1 MKKAVY
7 FVALLL
13 CLTSICGQASAQS
26 ESKDTAKDAAVKE
39 GAAVATASPEGTKAA
54 ASPGSPVLPPEKT
67 APVRIVRFEKPPVI
81 DGALDEEVWNGA
93 PTLKDFYQTVPGDNI
108 APSRPTEV
116 RLGYDSKFLYI
127 GFRAFDEP
135 DKVRSTVAKRDS
147 VAEDDNVRVL
157 LDTFNDQRRAYIF
170 IFNPLGVQQD
180 GILTEGVGEDYSV
193 DIVMESKGRI
203 DDKGYTVEVA
213 IPFKSL
219 RYEAGK
225 NKLWGLHA
233 YRRIKRFNNELDSWM
248 PISRSISGRL
258 NQAGHLTGLEGIST
272 ERTLELIPS
281 LTLSETGRRVRSFR
295 PPVSPGGAELP
306 DTGRF
311 VNPALKID
319 PGLTAKLGITPTV
332 TLDLAINPDFAQVEA
347 DQTVVTAN
355 QRFPIFFEEKRPF
368 FLEGIEIFRTPITVV
383 HTRAIVDPDV
393 AVKLTGK
400 RGRNTFGLL
409 VASDNAPGNFT
420 EDERTSI
427 RENQERFLLDPINNS
442 FDNRFRSVDRNAQ
455 IGILRLKRDV
465 GRDSNIGLIGSAY
478 SFVDRHNY
486 VGGFDGRIR
495 LNTQTIVDFQVL
507 GTHSRRPFFDPQLNA
522 NRYRTGNGFG
532 YYLFY
537 EKSGR
542 NLSYNFT
549 SLGRTNDYRAS
560 VGFTPRVN
568 TNFDSFFINY
578 SSDPKPNANL
588 VSWRVFNVIS
598 TNFDWQAR
606 MQKWLNETQAI
617 LSFQKQ
623 GYIGVGF
630 IRGYERVFEEEFGG
644 VRTATRA
651 GTFIGND
658 PERSTNK
665 TIPYIYGGVVPSK
678 KYSLYFNL
686 TRTWGEL
693 DFDFGAGPRY
703 PRVSPA
709 ALLNPNAP
717 LDPGPGKAV
726 NLFTSIQYQPSDPLR
741 ISLDYTKSKLVRDD
755 TGRTAFD
762 TNIFALRATHQFT
775 RFIFARA
782 RVDYDTLASSIRGQ
796 FLMGWTPNPGTSLYV
811 GYNDDL
817 NRNGF
822 NPFTGEFEP
831 GFRRNGRT
839 FFIKMSYLF
848 RRSL

>member
-1 MKKAVY
+1 MQKVY
-7 FVALLL
+7 CFIHLFV
-13 CLTSICGQASAQS
+13 CLTVISGQALAQG
-26 ESKDTAKDAAVKE
+26 EVKTVAVPVTAAAE
-39 GAAVATASPEGTKAA
+39 GAKAA
-54 ASPGSPVLPPEKT
+54 APNSLLVPVDKA
-67 APVRIVRFEKPPVI
+67 APVRISRFEKIPLI
-81 DGALDEEVWNGA
+81 DGVLDEEVWKGA
-93 PTLKDFYQTVPGDNI
+93 VTLKDFVQTSPGDNI

-116 RLGYDSKFLYI
+116 LLGYDSKFLYL

-135 DKVRSTVAKRDS
+135 DKVRSTVAKRDG
-147 VAEDDNVRVL
+147 VGEDDNVRVL

-203 DDKGYTVEVA
+203 DEKGYTVEVA

-258 NQAGHLTGLEGIST
+258 NQAGLLAGMEGIST

-281 LTLSETGRRVRSFR
+281 LTVSETGRRVRSLR
-295 PPVSPGGAELP
+295 PRLSPSGAVLP

-311 VNPALKID
+311 VNPSLEMD
-319 PGLTAKLGITPTV
+319 PGLTAKLGITPTI

-368 FLEGIEIFRTPITVV
+368 FLEGIEIFRTPLTVV
-383 HTRAIVDPDV
+383 HTRAIVDPD
-393 AVKLTGK
+393 AAIKLSGK

-409 VASDNAPGNFT
+409 LASDNAPGNFS
-420 EDERTSI
+420 EDERTEI
-427 RENQERFLLDPINNS
+427 RENNERFLTDPVNNG
-442 FDNRFRSVDRNAQ
+442 FDNRFRSVDRNAS

-465 GRDSNIGLIGSAY
+465 GKDSHLGLIASSY

-486 VGGFDGRIR
+486 VGGFDGRVRI
-495 LNTQTIVDFQVL
+495 NPQTIIDFQVL
-507 GTHSRRPFFDPQLNA
+507 GTHSRRPFFDPQLGA
-522 NRYRTGNGFG
+522 NIYRTGNGFA
-532 YYLFY
+532 YYFFY

-542 NLSYNFT
+542 NLSYNLT
-549 SLGRTNDYRAS
+549 SLGRTNNYRAT

-568 TNFDSFFINY
+568 TNFDSIFINY
-578 SSDPKPNANL
+578 NSDPKPKAKL
-588 VSWRVFNVIS
+588 VSWRVFNNIS

-606 MQKWLNETQAI
+606 MQRWLNESQAFF
-617 LSFQKQ
+617 SFQKQ
-623 GYIGVGF
+623 GFIGVGF
-630 IRGYERVFEEEFGG
+630 IRGYERVFEEEFGA
-644 VRTATRA
+644 VRTPTRP

-658 PERSTNK
+658 SERSTYR
-665 TIPYIYGGVVPSK
+665 TIPYIYGGITPSK
-678 KYSLYFNL
+678 KYSLFVNL

-693 DFDFGAGPRY
+693 DFDFGAGPRF

-709 ALLNPNAP
+709 ALDNPNAR
-717 LDPGPGKAV
+717 LDPGPGKAL
-726 NLFTSIQYQPSDPLR
+726 NLSVSTQYQPSDALR
-741 ISLDYTKSKLVRDD
+741 ISLDFTKSKLVRDD

-782 RVDYDTLASSIRGQ
+782 RVDYDTLASSVRGQ
-796 FLMGWTPNPGTSLYV
+796 FLMGWTPSPGTSLYV

-817 NRNGF
+817 SRNGF
-822 NPFTGEFEP
+822 NPFTGQLEP

-839 FFIKMSYLF
+839 FFIKTSYLF
-848 RRSL
+848 RRSF